1 VLRRPAKAVRAGWAS
16 AAQKIAEHDDD
27 ALAMGE

>member
-1 VLRRPAKAVRAGWAS
+1 VLRRPAKVIRAGWAS